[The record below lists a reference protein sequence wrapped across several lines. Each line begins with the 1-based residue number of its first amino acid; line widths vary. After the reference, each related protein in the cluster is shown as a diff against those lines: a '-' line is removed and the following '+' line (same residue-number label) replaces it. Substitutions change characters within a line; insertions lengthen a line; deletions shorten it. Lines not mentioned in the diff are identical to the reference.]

1 MYKGTPSRI
10 RKVLYALIIAF
21 ALLGVRLVFV
31 QLGASKSLSDIA
43 SSQYK
48 LSVSLLPKRGVIYDR
63 NLKELAISINLNS
76 IFAEPFKIKNKSAAS
91 QKLASALGINSDEI
105 YRKLSQEK
113 GFVWLARRVS
123 PDATRSVR
131 ALDIKGIGYIK
142 EPQRVYPNGVVAS
155 HILGFTDTDN
165 NGLEGMELR
174 FDKYLK
180 GVMGYRYAT
189 RDAKQREVPGYDYR
203 EILPIDGDNI
213 VLTID
218 SVIQSFAERELE
230 DGYEKYHAKGAC
242 IIIMDPFTGDILALS
257 NRPSFNP
264 NNAKNSP
271 PDFRRNRAICD
282 FFEPGSSFKIVAASG
297 LLEEKAVK
305 PSEKFFC
312 ENGSYKWCGH
322 TYHDHTPH
330 GWLEFRDVIKFSSN
344 IGTMKAAQRLGSEKL
359 YKYIKKFGF
368 GARTG
373 IELSGEVTGITS
385 HPSTWSK
392 LSLCSISMGQEVTVT
407 AIQLAR
413 AISVLANGG
422 NLVKPRIVER
432 IEDRTGHIIQKFES
446 KKPQRV
452 ISEETSKEMRD
463 ILRGVV
469 DDGTATIAE
478 VEGYFPAGKTGT
490 AQKVESNGTYSH
502 RKFTASFIG
511 FVPYDDPKFVIVVIM
526 DEPRPFYYGGV
537 VCTPVF
543 KKVAGELMRYSK
555 IYPKLDT
562 RTMSVLSSSSKGKRE
577 VKKNNR

>member
-1 MYKGTPSRI
+1 VYKGTPSRI

-21 ALLGVRLVFV
+21 ALLGIRLVFV

-76 IFAEPFKIKNKSAAS
+76 IFAEPFKIKNKSITS
-91 QKLASALGINSDEI
+91 QKLAGVLGISRDEI
-105 YRKLSQEK
+105 YKKLNQEK
-113 GFVWLARRVS
+113 GFVWLTRKVS
-123 PDATRSVR
+123 PDAARNVR
-131 ALDIKGIGYIK
+131 ALDIKGIDYIK

-230 DGYEKYHAKGAC
+230 DGYKKYHAKGAC
-242 IIIMDPFTGDILALS
+242 IIVMDPFTGDILALS

-264 NNAKNSP
+264 NNAKASP

-297 LLEEKAVK
+297 LLEEKAVR

-312 ENGSYKWCGH
+312 ENGEYKWCGH

-368 GARTG
+368 GTKTG
-373 IELSGEVTGITS
+373 IELSGEVTGITT

-407 AIQLAR
+407 ALQLAR
-413 AISVLANGG
+413 AIAVLANGG
-422 NLVKPRIVER
+422 NLVKPRIVDR

-452 ISEETSKEMRD
+452 ISEETSKEMRG

-469 DDGTATIAE
+469 DDGTATLAE

-543 KKVAGELMRYSK
+543 KKVAGELMKYSK
-555 IYPKLDT
+555 IYPKLDKV
-562 RTMSVLSSSSKGKRE
+562 TMSVLSSSSKGKRE
-577 VKKNNR
+577 VKKNSR